1 MTAVICRN
9 LERMFVMLGVCAIL
23 SGCGGGGNGPVT
35 VPVKGVVTYKGKP
48 VPKLSVAFLPDKG
61 MVAEGT
67 TDANGR
73 FTLTTK
79 KPGDGAMVGSY
90 KVGISFVPDKVPDM
104 PGFPGADKSETE
116 SPIPKK
122 YADANT
128 SGLTGVVDKNASKN
142 DFKFELTD

>member
-1 MTAVICRN
+1 MICRN
-9 LERMFVMLGVCAIL
+9 LERMVVLLGICALL

-79 KPGDGAMVGSY
+79 TPGDGAMVGSY
-90 KVGISFVPDKVPDM
+90 KVGISFVPDKVPEM
-104 PGFPGADKSETE
+104 PGFPGAEQAAE

-122 YADANT
+122 YADAQT
-128 SGLTGVVDKNASKN
+128 SGLTKVVDKNASKN
-142 DFKFELTD
+142 DFTFELTD

>member
-1 MTAVICRN
+1 
-9 LERMFVMLGVCAIL
+9 MLGICTML

-35 VPVKGVVTYKGKP
+35 VPAKGVVTYKGKP

-104 PGFPGADKSETE
+104 PGFPGTEKGEAE

-128 SGLTGVVDKNASKN
+128 SGLTSVVDKNASKN
-142 DFKFELTD
+142 DFKFDLTD